1 MLPILPE
8 QWRKVNMSNEDYKRL
23 ILEMIKGIDDRKIL
37 VSIYTVVKN
46 LIE

>member
-23 ILEMIKGIDDRKIL
+23 ILEMIKGIDDREML
-37 VSIYTVVKN
+37 VYIYTVVKK